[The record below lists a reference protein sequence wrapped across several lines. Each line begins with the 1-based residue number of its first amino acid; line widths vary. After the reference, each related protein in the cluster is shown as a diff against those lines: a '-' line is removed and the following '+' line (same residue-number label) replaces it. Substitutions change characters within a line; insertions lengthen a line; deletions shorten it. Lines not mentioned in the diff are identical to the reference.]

1 VVPADDVLFEGRFFS
16 VRAIRQGSRL
26 PAKDWVDGLERADL
40 AKFMAKV
47 TRVDRYLESGVP
59 TVETFG
65 VVGAST
71 VGLVEFRITPK
82 KGKAPHLRMLGLLY
96 RVGRGV
102 TYWAALGFKKQKN
115 QLTKREI
122 EVAEAMAAR
131 WKGEAR

>member
-1 VVPADDVLFEGRFFS
+1 VVLDDDVLYEGRFLD
-16 VRAIRQGSRL
+16 VRAIREGGRF

-59 TVETFG
+59 TGETFG
-65 VVGAST
+65 VVGSST

-82 KGKAPHLRMLGLLY
+82 KGRAPHLWMLGLLY
-96 RVGRGV
+96 RVGRRAD
-102 TYWAALGFKKQKN
+102 YWAAFGFKKQKN
-115 QLTKREI
+115 QLTKREMD
-122 EVAEAMAAR
+122 VAEVVAAR